1 MADPDQH
8 HSCRRWRTGAV
19 LCFLVA
25 FGGLALSTP
34 TAVVGPAGG
43 SARDLALFAFTVAMA
58 CTVTAIARWKGR
70 ASAPVWFLYAGLLW
84 PVALVHA
91 VVMEPRP
98 GAPAERP
105 RVRS

>member
-1 MADPDQH
+1 MADPDPH
-8 HSCRRWRTGAV
+8 RGWRRWRTGAV

-34 TAVVGPAGG
+34 TAVVGPTGR
-43 SARDLALFAFTVAMA
+43 SARDLALFAFTLAMA
-58 CTVTAIARWKGR
+58 CTVTAIARWKR
-70 ASAPVWFLYAGLLW
+70 RTSAPVWFLYAGLLW

-91 VVMEPRP
+91 VVVEPGP
-98 GAPAERP
+98 DAPAERP